1 MPELPEQRS
10 SATPEAEIS
19 QQLGAAL
26 TELPEPRRLLL
37 LAAVLEEVG
46 RRAQAAAR
54 KPAADVDGQAKKLQ
68 RLAEEKAEL
77 DDLLAAARA
86 DLAHRTATL
95 EASQQRAAELERIV
109 NDQRGRLQMAQ
120 QQVAELEG
128 QLTAKTEQLYEA
140 ENKVEQLTV
149 QLQRAQLKA
158 GDTSRV
164 DTLEESRRELNATI
178 EGLRADLEQSR
189 RDKDAVVERLQAELA
204 AARASSGGG
213 GETVLAALWERLAR
227 ARPPLA
233 PGGVKPPQAAAER
246 LVDAF
251 AELAR
256 FAHDFDQGV
265 RPFLGSFIRHHG
277 PLARPWDVYARSPGL
292 HDVIREV
299 IDAEHGK
306 PAGVLKMRLLGLQR
320 WTMAALMGT
329 DASIESIA
337 GELEQQ
343 LRSEVGM
350 GSDPNRKVR
359 DYLRDD
365 GHHLFQ
371 QHIRELRAHKLA
383 EAYTHGG

>member
-1 MPELPEQRS
+1 MPEPSEQRS
-10 SATPEAEIS
+10 SSSLDAELS
-19 QQLGAAL
+19 RQLRTAL
-26 TELPEPRRLLL
+26 TELPEGRRLLL
-37 LAAVLEEVG
+37 LASILEEVG
-46 RRAQAAAR
+46 QRAEAAAR
-54 KPAADVDGQAKKLQ
+54 KPAADADGQAKKLQ
-68 RLAEEKAEL
+68 RLTEEKAQL
-77 DDLLAAARA
+77 DDALAATRA
-86 DLAHRTATL
+86 DLAHRQTQLAA
-95 EASQQRAAELERIV
+95 EQQRSAELERIV
-109 NDQRGRLQMAQ
+109 NDQRTRLQTAQ
-120 QQVAELEG
+120 RQVAELEG
-128 QLTAKTEQLYEA
+128 QLTAKIERLYEV
-140 ENKVEQLTV
+140 ENQVEQLTL

-158 GDTSRV
+158 GDTARV
-164 DTLEESRRELNATI
+164 DTLEEGRRELNATV
-178 EGLRADLEQSR
+178 EELRAALEQSR
-189 RDKDAVVERLQAELA
+189 QDKDAAIERLQAELA
-204 AARASSGGG
+204 AARASTSGGG
-213 GETVLAALWERLAR
+213 EVVLAALWERLAR

-233 PGGVKPPQAAAER
+233 PGGLKPPQAAAER

-350 GSDPNRKVR
+350 GNDPNRKLR